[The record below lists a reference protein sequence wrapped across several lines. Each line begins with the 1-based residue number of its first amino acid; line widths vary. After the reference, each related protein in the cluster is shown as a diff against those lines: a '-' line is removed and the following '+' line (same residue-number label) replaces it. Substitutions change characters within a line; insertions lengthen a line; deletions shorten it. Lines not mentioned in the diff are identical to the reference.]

1 MFRKLRLQ
9 FILTNLGIISALFVT
24 LTVGAYAILE
34 IKMINHA
41 EVFSKRLAMGIN
53 SGVFPG
59 FPADDA
65 RPPRF
70 EGMHDNPSHGIRKPP
85 VLPPGPPRPTQTP
98 PSPGFFFVK
107 TDFSGN
113 MLFQSFREPW
123 DALHLTIAIQSIL
136 KADKASGI
144 VDLFNSKYHYY
155 RAPLQKESGMLIV
168 FQDLK
173 QDKNI
178 QHSLVVSLSIVGV
191 VFFILAMLGSLF
203 MAGRAIAPIQKAWRQ
218 QQDFLADA
226 SHELRTPLAIIQ
238 TNLEV
243 VLSDPEETVAS
254 QTDWLNNIQEELRQ
268 MTFLVSSLLFLARA
282 DSKSNVLDSRD
293 FALNQTVTRVSE
305 AFKPAAAAKDI
316 RIETTAMDKVICH
329 GNESN
334 IRQVMEILLDN
345 AVRHTPSGGRV
356 KLDLGKTEKK
366 IHLTVSD
373 TGEGIP
379 PEHLDKIF
387 DRFYQVDSSR
397 SNGKAGLGLSIAK
410 CIIENHGGTIRVAS
424 KPGQGTVF
432 TILLPLPNARIR
444 GNPSIKPNP

>member
-1 MFRKLRLQ
+1 M
-9 FILTNLGIISALFVT
+9 
-24 LTVGAYAILE
+24 
-34 IKMINHA
+34 
-41 EVFSKRLAMGIN
+41 
-53 SGVFPG
+53 
-59 FPADDA
+59 
-65 RPPRF
+65 
-70 EGMHDNPSHGIRKPP
+70 
-85 VLPPGPPRPTQTP
+85 
-98 PSPGFFFVK
+98 
-107 TDFSGN
+107 
-113 MLFQSFREPW
+113 
-123 DALHLTIAIQSIL
+123 
-136 KADKASGI
+136 
-144 VDLFNSKYHYY
+144 
-155 RAPLQKESGMLIV
+155 
-168 FQDLK
+168 
-173 QDKNI
+173 
-178 QHSLVVSLSIVGV
+178 
-191 VFFILAMLGSLF
+191 
-203 MAGRAIAPIQKAWRQ
+203 
-218 QQDFLADA
+218 ADA

-254 QTDWLNNIQEELRQ
+254 QADWLNNIQEELRQ

-282 DSKSNVLDSRD
+282 DSKPNVLDSRD